1 MRGRH
6 RRAAPLTAL
15 TALVL
20 AGCTPALPESV
31 LPGTEITVGWNGE
44 LTSVNAAAAP
54 TRGNV
59 DVAEAIRGDFGDV
72 IDGEFVPD
80 EGFGTVTIVSEE
92 PFTVRYDLAEPV
104 WSDGIP
110 LDAADLLLG
119 WADAVGLL
127 PAGEDE
133 TGEDDADQDDVGPE
147 DAADAPAPPKIDE
160 FARTIDATWPT
171 PQMDWQTA
179 VKASVPAHVV
189 GARAFGIDDAMEA
202 KQAVI
207 DAIQDEDAAALA
219 EIAEVWNAGFEL
231 EDPDNATSEQLL
243 SSGPF
248 QIDDIT
254 TDENGQSVTLV
265 PNTSYRGLV
274 TPKVARID
282 LVPGGDDPLADVGD
296 RLDIVQLRPAAAN
309 REPVRELERVD
320 FTVNTSHD
328 GTLWSVQLNPTGV
341 FGSAPA
347 RAAFLRAIPAAALV
361 ERGGGE
367 WASAYTASTS
377 MVSAPGSRAY
387 DIVAEDSGFTAA
399 LGTPADD
406 AAVDRESAGVTAGA
420 RACVLYDRGSEFA
433 VGAFAALRDAA
444 AEAGWGVTD
453 CGSDDYQAALEQR
466 SWNAVIARVPIP
478 QSAAQIADQW
488 GTEGTASLTR
498 NADADRDALIAQLS
512 QTADV
517 YEAREVRAQIEASI
531 VRAAVAL
538 PIAANPQLTVIG
550 RGVTGV
556 SIRNGADASLTY
568 GMTQWEV
575 VP

>member
-1 MRGRH
+1 MRAGH
-6 RRAAPLTAL
+6 RRAAPLAAL
-15 TALVL
+15 AALML

-31 LPGTEITVGWNGE
+31 VPGTEITVGWNGE
-44 LTSVNAAAAP
+44 LTSTNAAATP
-54 TRGNV
+54 TPGNI

-72 IDGEFVPD
+72 IEGEFVPD
-80 EGFGTVTIVSEE
+80 EGFGTVMIVSDD

-119 WADAVGLL
+119 WADTVGLL
-127 PAGEDE
+127 PAEAGED
-133 TGEDDADQDDVGPE
+133 GAADDAVAE
-147 DAADAPAPPKIDE
+147 DAADPPAPPKIDE

-171 PQMDWQTA
+171 PRMDWQTA

-231 EDPDNATSEQLL
+231 EDGAQAPAELLL

-254 TDENGQSVTLV
+254 TDEDGQGVTLV

-274 TPKVARID
+274 TAKVARID
-282 LVPGGDDPLADVGD
+282 LVPGGDDPLADIGD
-296 RLDIVQLRPAAAN
+296 RLDVVQLRPTAAN

-328 GTLWSVQLNPTGV
+328 GTVWSVQLNPAGV
-341 FGSAPA
+341 FGGAPA
-347 RAAFLRAIPAAALV
+347 RAAFLRALPASALV

-406 AAVDRESAGVTAGA
+406 AAVDRESAGVAAGS
-420 RACVLYDRGSEFA
+420 RVCVLYDRSSEFA

-512 QTADV
+512 QTTDV
-517 YEAREVRAQIEASI
+517 YEAREVRAQIEATI

-538 PIAANPQLTVIG
+538 PIAANQQLTVID

-556 SIRNGADASLTY
+556 STRNGADASLTS